1 MKYLKLLLGLLF
13 NFIIIHLFIGVIW
26 LNSTYGHTTGE
37 EKIFH
42 LLVPLDG
49 VNSDYFISYMFL
61 AIVPTLILAVILML
75 ILRKNKYKKIILSI
89 IAMSSLIFSF
99 YELDVWKYL
108 YNNINKSNF
117 IEENYVDPDSVN
129 ISFNEKKNLIYI
141 MLESMENTYSSKENG
156 GYMKDNL
163 VPNLTKLSKENISF
177 SNTDKM
183 GGALYLEGSN
193 FTVASMLSQ
202 VSGMPLKINI
212 SNINK
217 YDFEKFY
224 IGTTIGDVLYNNG
237 YDNYIIMG
245 SNSKY
250 GARKYLYENHHYKI
264 SDVNTAI
271 ENNKMKKEDIVWWGY
286 SDKDLFRYAKE
297 ELLEISKNNKPFNY
311 SILTADT
318 HFEDGYMEDN
328 CEKKFGDQ
336 YSNVIYCSDSMIN
349 EFIYWIKKQSFYDN
363 TVIVL
368 VGDHISMDT
377 NYFKN
382 VSKKYDR
389 TTYNTFINTG
399 FNKDDILTKRLFS
412 QYDLFPTT
420 ISSIGGVIDGN
431 RLGLGTNL
439 FSNEQTII
447 EKYGYKY
454 TRKELNKKSD
464 FYNTLIGQK

>member
-1 MKYLKLLLGLLF
+1 
-13 NFIIIHLFIGVIW
+13 
-26 LNSTYGHTTGE
+26 
-37 EKIFH
+37 
-42 LLVPLDG
+42 
-49 VNSDYFISYMFL
+49 
-61 AIVPTLILAVILML
+61 
-75 ILRKNKYKKIILSI
+75 
-89 IAMSSLIFSF
+89 
-99 YELDVWKYL
+99 
-108 YNNINKSNF
+108 
-117 IEENYVDPDSVN
+117 
-129 ISFNEKKNLIYI
+129 
-141 MLESMENTYSSKENG
+141 
-156 GYMKDNL
+156 
-163 VPNLTKLSKENISF
+163 
-177 SNTDKM
+177 
-183 GGALYLEGSN
+183 
-193 FTVASMLSQ
+193 
-202 VSGMPLKINI
+202 
-212 SNINK
+212 
-217 YDFEKFY
+217 
-224 IGTTIGDVLYNNG
+224 
-237 YDNYIIMG
+237 MG

-311 SILTADT
+311 SILTVDT